1 MQMCRQSSSVV
12 ESKRIT
18 VIRNSNRTSLEII
31 TVFNVEIV
39 LFSLLDVLNDYDRI
53 NLHNLTRYN
62 ITCYSK
68 RLGKQNLTSC

>member
-1 MQMCRQSSSVV
+1 M
-12 ESKRIT
+12 K
-18 VIRNSNRTSLEII
+18 
-31 TVFNVEIV
+31 VFNVEIV

-68 RLGKQNLTSC
+68 RLGKQNFTSC

>member
-1 MQMCRQSSSVV
+1 MCRQSSSVV

-53 NLHNLTRYN
+53 NLTRY
-62 ITCYSK
+62 K
-68 RLGKQNLTSC
+68 HHLLL